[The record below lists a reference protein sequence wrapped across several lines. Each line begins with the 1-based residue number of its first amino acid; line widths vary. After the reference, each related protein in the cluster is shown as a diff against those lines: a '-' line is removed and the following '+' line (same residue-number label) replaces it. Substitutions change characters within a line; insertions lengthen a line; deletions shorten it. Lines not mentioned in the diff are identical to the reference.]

1 MFNASGE
8 SLSESAGICDP
19 GRGLTARFDTGPDSS
34 RVTAG
39 FRNRALEPVM
49 TVRFVG
55 AAAKLAHAASIAACP
70 VHPDQSGRYAPPH
83 GSRRL
88 ADE

>member
-1 MFNASGE
+1 
-8 SLSESAGICDP
+8 
-19 GRGLTARFDTGPDSS
+19 
-34 RVTAG
+34 
-39 FRNRALEPVM
+39 M
-49 TVRFVG
+49 TVRFIG

-70 VHPDQSGRYAPPH
+70 AHPDQSGRYTPPH